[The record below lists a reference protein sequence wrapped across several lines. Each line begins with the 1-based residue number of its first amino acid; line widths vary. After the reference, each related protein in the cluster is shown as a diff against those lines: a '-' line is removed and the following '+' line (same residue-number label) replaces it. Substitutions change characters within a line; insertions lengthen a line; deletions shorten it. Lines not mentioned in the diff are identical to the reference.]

1 MLNFLKRVLNFL
13 FRSKK
18 RYPKNIGKKVII
30 SKDCTFS
37 HPENVIINDYVYIGP
52 RARVSSF
59 GKVVFGKGVIIG
71 PDLVIHTA
79 NHNYQ
84 NDIKTIPYDV
94 GLNIKDVV
102 DADFSEAYPNY
113 LDLEFSGKKRKDL
126 VQLHTKKASCLTA
139 SMYKGQISSFCKNEN
154 GEIYKYTPQ
163 DCEVLQTV
171 PKNYTDCVSNTQ
183 RYKMLGNGWTVDVIA
198 HIFKN
203 ISLT

>member
-94 GLNIKDVV
+94 GLNIKDVYIDEAV
-102 DADFSEAYPNY
+102 WIGSNVIILPGVKIGKGSVVATGSVITKDVLDYSIIGGNPAKLIKMRDNIEVFNKHFESENY
-113 LDLEFSGKKRKDL
+113 YIKQKLD
-126 VQLHTKKASCLTA
+126 
-139 SMYKGQISSFCKNEN
+139 
-154 GEIYKYTPQ
+154 
-163 DCEVLQTV
+163 
-171 PKNYTDCVSNTQ
+171 
-183 RYKMLGNGWTVDVIA
+183 
-198 HIFKN
+198 
-203 ISLT
+203 